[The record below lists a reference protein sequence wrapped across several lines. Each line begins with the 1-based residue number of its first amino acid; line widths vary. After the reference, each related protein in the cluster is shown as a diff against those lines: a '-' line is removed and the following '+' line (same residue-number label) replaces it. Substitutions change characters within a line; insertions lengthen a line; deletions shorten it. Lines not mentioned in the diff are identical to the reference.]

1 MRVILADHHR
11 QALWAL
17 KTTLCEEPGLEIVGE
32 ANHTADLVALAEKG
46 GYDLV
51 LVDRMLPGIPIEE
64 LIPVLKAFEPR
75 PIVIVIGSR
84 CEESG
89 SMLSA
94 GAEAFVCKADR
105 PECLL
110 ETLHRYAG

>member
-1 MRVILADHHR
+1 MRIILADHHR

-17 KTTLCEEPGLEIVGE
+17 ETTLCEEPGLEIVGE
-32 ANHTADLVALAEKG
+32 ATDTFGLVTLAEKG
-46 GYDLV
+46 GCDLV
-51 LVDRMLPGIPIEE
+51 LVDSMLPGIPIEE
-64 LIPVLKAFEPR
+64 LIPVLKAFEPQ

-84 CEESG
+84 CEESS

-105 PECLL
+105 PEWLL